1 MAVGES
7 DMMANAF
14 KKQDEENEGLS
25 MKELFEKKRIEAEK
39 KLEEAKVT
47 GPSKKDVDD
56 RKARLLAQRDLL
68 RKQKE
73 AKRQEELKEFKA
85 KTETKEDLFSEL
97 KKMDDNLGAKK
108 QDDAEAQRRLEQ
120 YRKLRKD
127 IALENKEENE
137 NKY

>member
-73 AKRQEELKEFKA
+73 AKR
-85 KTETKEDLFSEL
+85 
-97 KKMDDNLGAKK
+97 
-108 QDDAEAQRRLEQ
+108 
-120 YRKLRKD
+120 
-127 IALENKEENE
+127 
-137 NKY
+137 